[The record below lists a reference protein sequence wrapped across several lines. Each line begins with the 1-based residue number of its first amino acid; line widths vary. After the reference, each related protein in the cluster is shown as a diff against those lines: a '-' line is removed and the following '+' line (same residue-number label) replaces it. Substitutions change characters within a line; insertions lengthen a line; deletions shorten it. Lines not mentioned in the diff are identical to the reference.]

1 MSLRMK
7 IGNTTTGLFFTFAI
21 IDLQLI
27 HFNLQY
33 TWEMDGWIDGY
44 IYIIFPIDELCVY
57 FAIFCE
63 IFFPISFN
71 CYLVACASFFY
82 YYFFSFTNKYIHF
95 MNLSSSISFPIW
107 KIFVKTFRFT
117 WIRNVWM
124 DRSNNI

>member
-71 CYLVACASFFY
+71 CYLVACASFLLLLFLFVRKQIHPFY
-82 YYFFSFTNKYIHF
+82 ESIIINFIS
-95 MNLSSSISFPIW
+95 NLKNLCENISIYVNPKCLDGLIQ
-107 KIFVKTFRFT
+107 
-117 WIRNVWM
+117 
-124 DRSNNI
+124 